1 MDSPTETDPLLRL
14 QQRVAALEQ
23 RQRELSSLLE
33 ATQVVTSS
41 LELDA
46 ILQAIARQAS
56 RISGAD
62 GVRLLLLDEDA
73 QVLRCRV
80 AVGLPPEEIE
90 TLVIPVAESFSGQ
103 VAATGQPLNVPD
115 IRDDAPVFQPRLAA
129 KYQHVSYLGLPIALE
144 ARVFGVL
151 AFSTP
156 TPRVYTAEEIGF
168 LSAFA
173 RQSAIAI
180 ENARL
185 HATALRRTAE
195 LEALLRA
202 TRSLMSGLDLHAIL
216 DRLVVEASRI
226 TGCPNV
232 KMLLVDREAGV
243 LRAMAIHGQTAMELG
258 FELPLGVGRSGIVA
272 TTGQPLFSDD
282 SANDPRNAL
291 FAETDRALGIQTY
304 LGLPIKIGDEVVG
317 VLTFNT
323 TEPHRYSPEEL
334 AYLTSFADQAALA
347 IENAGFFEATR
358 RALVEKVGAEAA
370 LRARTRQLEA
380 VRAVSEEVTRELDL
394 PRLLELIIH
403 RAVTLVGAASG
414 MVLLWDEPAQ
424 LLIPHAWTGLTAQRP
439 TLRLRLGEGVAGT
452 AAQKREGMIVNDFRT
467 SAYATPLLL
476 RGTTHVAVLA
486 VPLLYRDRLV
496 GVLSINRN
504 EIGRP
509 FTEEDLQLLSLF
521 APHAAIAVE
530 NARLFQQEQRR
541 RKQVEAV
548 RAVTIEITRELDLT
562 TLLSLITRR
571 AIELVGTDAG
581 TVYLWD
587 EEGKVLI
594 PRAWHGYEAG
604 RGEERLKLGEGVA
617 GTVAARREG
626 LIVNDYRAS
635 PYAVPMFLERTEIAS
650 VLAEPL
656 LYQDR
661 LLGVLGI
668 SNHRS
673 SRTFTPEDR
682 ELLSLFAAQAAIA
695 IENAR
700 LYADLER
707 TYQDLQQTLEGLIR
721 SEKLRA
727 LGQMAAGIAHDLNN
741 MLAAILG
748 QVELLRLRVP
758 DPAVQASL
766 KTLQTAAT
774 DGASVVRRLQDFARQ
789 RAASP
794 LRPMALSP
802 ILSEALDI
810 TRPRWEDEAQRRGVM
825 IRVVTDLAECPPI
838 LGHAPEVREALTNL
852 ILNAVDA
859 MPEGGT
865 LTIGAHEEHTG
876 EGPSADTSIGPLVPA
891 GREGPRENVTLR
903 PIDPSATRQAG
914 DGWVELT
921 VTDTGVGMS
930 EELRQRI
937 FEPFFTTKGLRGT
950 GLGLSVVY
958 GIVERHGGRIQVR
971 SAPGYG
977 TTFTLRFLAAQS
989 EPADQA
995 AVATSRAGGL
1005 RVLLIDDDPS
1015 VRETLAALLRAA
1027 GHTVTEAQGG
1037 AAGLALLEAGPV
1049 DCVLTDL
1056 GMPEVTG
1063 WDVTRAVKARHSSL
1077 PVLLLTGWG
1086 EHVAPDPASPAA
1098 PDRIL
1103 GKPLPLEELLQALAE
1118 VTGTG

>member
-1 MDSPTETDPLLRL
+1 MDPPTETAHLLTL

-62 GVRLLLLDEDA
+62 GVLLLLLDDDA

-90 TLVIPVAESFSGQ
+90 TLAIPVAESFSGQ

-115 IRDDAPVFQPRLAA
+115 IRDDPRLFQPRIAA

-144 ARVFGVL
+144 GRLFGVL

-156 TPRVYTAEEIGF
+156 APRVYSAEEVGL

-185 HATALRRTAE
+185 HTTALRRTAE

-243 LRAMAIHGQTAMELG
+243 LRAMAIHGQTAMTLG

-272 TTGQPLFSDD
+272 TTGQPLYSDD

-304 LGLPIKIGDEVVG
+304 LGLPIKIRDEVVG

-323 TEPHRYSPEEL
+323 TEPHRYAPEEL

-380 VRAVSEEVTRELDL
+380 VRAV
-394 PRLLELIIH
+394 
-403 RAVTLVGAASG
+403 
-414 MVLLWDEPAQ
+414 
-424 LLIPHAWTGLTAQRP
+424 
-439 TLRLRLGEGVAGT
+439 
-452 AAQKREGMIVNDFRT
+452 
-467 SAYATPLLL
+467 
-476 RGTTHVAVLA
+476 
-486 VPLLYRDRLV
+486 
-496 GVLSINRN
+496 
-504 EIGRP
+504 
-509 FTEEDLQLLSLF
+509 
-521 APHAAIAVE
+521 
-530 NARLFQQEQRR
+530 
-541 RKQVEAV
+541 
-548 RAVTIEITRELDLT
+548 TIEITRELDLT

-571 AIELVGTDAG
+571 AIELVGSDAG

-587 EEGKVLI
+587 EEGKVLL
-594 PRAWHGYEAG
+594 PRAWHGYEAW
-604 RGEERLKLGEGVA
+604 RGAERLKLGEGVA
-617 GTVAARREG
+617 GTVAERREG
-626 LIVNDYRAS
+626 LIVNDYRTS
-635 PYAVPMFLERTEIAS
+635 RYAVPLFLERTEIAS

-668 SNHRS
+668 SNHRTS
-673 SRTFTPEDR
+673 PSFTPEDR
-682 ELLSLFAAQAAIA
+682 DLLSLFAAQAAIA

-707 TYQDLQQTLEGLIR
+707 TYRDLQHAQEGLIR
-721 SEKLRA
+721 SAKLRA

-748 QVELLRLRVP
+748 QVELLRLRVS

-794 LRPMALSP
+794 LTPVALPP
-802 ILSEALDI
+802 ILTEALDI
-810 TRPRWEDEAQRRGVM
+810 TRPRWEDEAQRRGVV
-825 IRVVTDLAECPPI
+825 IQVVTDLAECPPI
-838 LGHAPEVREALTNL
+838 LAYAPEVREALTNL

-876 EGPSADTSIGPLVPA
+876 EGPSADSPIAPLLPA
-891 GREGPRENVTLR
+891 GRDGPGEHVTLR
-903 PIDPSATRQAG
+903 PIDPSAARQAG

-930 EELRQRI
+930 EEIRLRM

-958 GIVERHGGRIQVR
+958 GIVERHGGRIRVR
-971 SAPGYG
+971 SAPGHG
-977 TTFTLRFLAAQS
+977 TTVAIRFRAAQS

-995 AVATSRAGGL
+995 AVATSRADGL
-1005 RVLLIDDDPS
+1005 RLLLIDDDPS

-1037 AAGLALLEAGPV
+1037 AAGLALLETGPV
-1049 DCVLTDL
+1049 DCVITDL
-1056 GMPEVTG
+1056 GMREVTG
-1063 WDVTRAVKARHSSL
+1063 WDVTRAVKARYPSL

-1086 EHVAPDPASPAA
+1086 EHVTPDPASPAA

-1103 GKPLPLEELLQALAE
+1103 GKPLPMQELLQALAD
-1118 VTGTG
+1118 VTGRG